1 MKVTR
6 RQPHLQIAGSVL
18 LFAVITAGALSSGF
32 AILFLPS
39 SAAPLVVIA
48 VLGGVAFVAFCLIK
62 PAIAL
67 YTALFFS
74 LIPAG
79 MIQPETYHSW
89 ANRGLVVL
97 ALAAWIFC
105 VITHREKI
113 RVLPTAILA
122 LVFMG
127 WGFASL
133 LWAST
138 LSAGTQQLQVYIMR
152 FAIFLLLIPNMI
164 NTRKRLNQMMGVIAL
179 DGLALFLTSL
189 WILVT
194 DGYAPGARF
203 TIFKVNENMVGVAA
217 MITLA
222 GVLWQAAHRRKFYQL
237 WNILAGIYL
246 LFAIGITALSGSRG
260 STISLVVILAV
271 FLLWRSTRR
280 WAVIALV
287 FLLLA
292 VLIYPAMFTTMV
304 ERFLLTQGDTL
315 LNGREFTWQASWK
328 VIQSS
333 PLVGTGIGGSR
344 FAILPYLAHIFSDPL
359 SGAAVHN
366 PILTLWVETGLIG
379 LLLYLSIP
387 GAAVGSFVLSLRTA
401 RRGKDAWLL
410 PYFAIISS
418 IALGYILSWYIGG
431 GMQSDFSY
439 YMILSFLLLPAVIQE
454 EDPYS
459 SDPEIPTAAVIP
471 AQG

>member
-1 MKVTR
+1 MNQHTT
-6 RQPHLQIAGSVL
+6 QLPDLSIFCIAAL
-18 LFAVITAGALSSGF
+18 ITFAAAISGF
-32 AILFLPS
+32 SILVFPNTLAPLIIVVAAVAGLFL
-39 SAAPLVVIA
+39 VVCF
-48 VLGGVAFVAFCLIK
+48 LK
-62 PAIAL
+62 PVFAL
-67 YTALFFS
+67 NTALFFS

-79 MIQPETYHSW
+79 MIQPETFHSW
-89 ANRGLVVL
+89 ANRGLVIL
-97 ALAAWIFC
+97 ALAAWIFG
-105 VITHREKI
+105 VITRREKI
-113 RVLPTAILA
+113 RMLPTAILA

-127 WGFASL
+127 WGLASL
-133 LWAST
+133 LWSST
-138 LSAGTQQLQVYIMR
+138 LSAGTQQLQVYVMR
-152 FAIFLLLIPNMI
+152 FAIFLLLIPNLI

-179 DGLALFLTSL
+179 DGLALLLTSL
-189 WILVT
+189 WILAT
-194 DGYAPGARF
+194 DGYSPGARF
-203 TIFKVNENMVGVAA
+203 TIFKVNENIVGVAA
-217 MITLA
+217 MITLS
-222 GVLWQAAHRRKFYQL
+222 GVLWQASHKRKHIIL
-237 WNILAGIYL
+237 WNILACIYL

-260 STISLVVILAV
+260 STISLVVTLAA
-271 FLLWRSTRR
+271 FFLWRFTCR

-287 FLLLA
+287 FLLIA

-315 LNGREFTWQASWK
+315 LNGREFTWQASWQ

-344 FAILPYLAHIFSDPL
+344 FAILPYLAHIFSDLL

-387 GAAVGSFVLSLRTA
+387 GAAVGSFVRSLRTA
-401 RRGKDAWLL
+401 RRGNDAWLL

-439 YMILSFLLLPAVIQE
+439 YMILSFLLLPAVIQK

-459 SDPEIPTAAVIP
+459 SDPETPTAAAIQ

>member
-1 MKVTR
+1 MRIQSNKLIFSTTTISIWVVVVFSA
-6 RQPHLQIAGSVL
+6 I
-18 LFAVITAGALSSGF
+18 FSGF
-32 AILFLPS
+32 SILILPYAI
-39 SAAPLVVIA
+39 APLVVLAVVVGIA
-48 VLGGVAFVAFCLIK
+48 FTALCLIK
-62 PAIAL
+62 PVIAL

-89 ANRGLVVL
+89 ANRGLVIL
-97 ALAAWIFC
+97 ALAAWIFG

-113 RVLPTAILA
+113 RILPTAILA

-127 WGFASL
+127 WGLASL
-133 LWAST
+133 LWST
-138 LSAGTQQLQVYIMR
+138 TFSAGTQQLQVYIMR
-152 FAIFLLLIPNMI
+152 FVIFLLLIPNMI
-164 NTRKRLNQMMGVIAL
+164 NTHKRLNQMMGVIAL
-179 DGLALFLTSL
+179 VGLALLLTSL
-189 WILVT
+189 WILAT
-194 DGYAPGARF
+194 DGYSPGARF

-222 GVLWQAAHRRKFYQL
+222 GVLWQAAHRRKFYKL
-237 WNILAGIYL
+237 WNLLAGVYL

-260 STISLVVILAV
+260 STISLVVILVA
-271 FLLWRSTRR
+271 FFLWRSTRR
-280 WAVIALV
+280 WAVLALV

-315 LNGREFTWQASWK
+315 LNGREFTWQASWS
-328 VIQSS
+328 VIQSH

-387 GAAVGSFVLSLRTA
+387 WAAVGSFVTSLQTA
-401 RRGKDAWLL
+401 RQGEDAWLL

-418 IALGYILSWYIGG
+418 IAVGYFLSWYIGG
-431 GMQSDFSY
+431 GLQSDFSY
-439 YMILSFLLLPAVIQE
+439 YMILSFLLIPAVIQKK
-454 EDPYS
+454 DPYP
-459 SDPEIPTAAVIP
+459 SDSKPPTVAAIP
-471 AQG
+471 A